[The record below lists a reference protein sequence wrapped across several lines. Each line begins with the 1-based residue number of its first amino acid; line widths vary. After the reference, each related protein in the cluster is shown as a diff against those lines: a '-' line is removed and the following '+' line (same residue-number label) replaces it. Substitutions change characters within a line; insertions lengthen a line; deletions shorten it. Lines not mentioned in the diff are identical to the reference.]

1 MEEKKYFHALTF
13 DLDKCNGCTKCIKI
27 CPTNALRI
35 KDGKVEFYESRCID
49 CGKCIKACLFDA
61 ILPYYDNLFNIKKF
75 KYKVAI
81 VSSSFPGQFEDSIGY
96 KKSKKVLKKIGFDLV
111 LEESMVTGLAKKFI
125 RSYIKDHKNIRPII
139 SSDCPTIVRLIQ
151 VRFPILLPNL
161 VHLESPMSFLSIYYR
176 EKLSQEKKLDKKD
189 IGIFLIAPCISQ
201 VTSVHQPEGTY
212 RSAFDGAISIGE
224 IYCQVMQFHKDIKNV
239 EDVEIYKNGLAW
251 ALSGKQ
257 ATEIESKKIKT
268 LAVSGI
274 DNVIQVLSKIESHQ
288 MEYFDYV
295 VLSNCTN
302 GCVGG
307 VLNVENPFVASSR
320 IKRLIKET
328 KPKYFFDDK
337 LLQMY
342 KNNQFDVLP
351 LKPRSIMKLDS
362 DISVA
367 LTKMKMIDDLIE
379 KLPGYDCGACGS
391 PTCKVFAEDIV
402 EGKVKIEDCPIL
414 FKRKYENEK
423 VK

>member
-13 DLDKCNGCTKCIKI
+13 DYDKCNGCTKCIKV

-35 KDGKVEFYESRCID
+35 KDSKVVFDETRCID
-49 CGKCIKACLFDA
+49 CGKCIKACSYDA
-61 ILPYYDNLFNIKKF
+61 ILPYYDHLFNIKKF

-81 VSSSFPGQFEDSIGY
+81 VTSSFPGQFEDSIGY

-111 LEESMVTGLAKKFI
+111 LEESMVAGLVKRF
-125 RSYIKDHKNIRPII
+125 IKDYIRKHKNIRPII

-161 VHLESPMSFLSIYYR
+161 VHIESPMSLLSMYYR
-176 EKLSQEKKLDKKD
+176 EKLSQEKNLEKND

-212 RSAFDGAISIGE
+212 SSPFDGAISIGE
-224 IYCQVMQFHKDIKNV
+224 IYCQVMQFHKDI
-239 EDVEIYKNGLAW
+239 EDISDVEIYKNGLAW

-257 ATEIESKKIKT
+257 AEEIEAKDIKT
-268 LAVSGI
+268 LAVSGV
-274 DNVIQVLSKIESHQ
+274 DNVITILSKIESHQ
-288 MEYFDYV
+288 AEYFDYV

-302 GCVGG
+302 GCIGG
-307 VLNVENPFVASSR
+307 GLNVENPFVASSR

-337 LLQMY
+337 FIDMY
-342 KNNQFDVLP
+342 KDKIFDVTP
-351 LKPRSIMKLDS
+351 LQPRSIMKLDE
-362 DISVA
+362 DITVA
-367 LTKMKMIDDLIE
+367 LEKMKKIDEIIE
-379 KLPGYDCGACGS
+379 ELPHYDCGACGS
-391 PTCKVFAEDIV
+391 PSCKVFAEDIV
-402 EGKVKIEDCPIL
+402 DKKTKIEDCPIL
-414 FKRKYENEK
+414 FKRKYEDEK